1 VTPVAETDP
10 RELQALQFYLN
21 EYGQQAEIFSRQL
34 ELIEQRRIE
43 ALAAIE
49 SIRFLNGEK
58 EPVVLV
64 PLGGGTTVRARVE
77 NPEKVLVNI
86 GADTILQR
94 TQEEAVTFLQDRITE
109 MEAMEKKV
117 AGTIEQLRGQINE
130 IAQRIEAAYGQS
142 PQPPAGS

>member
-1 VTPVAETDP
+1 
-10 RELQALQFYLN
+10 
-21 EYGQQAEIFSRQL
+21 EYGQQAEIFTRQL

-49 SIRFLNGEK
+49 SIRSLNGEK

-94 TQEEAVTFLQDRITE
+94 TQEEAVTFLTDRVTE

-130 IAQRIEAAYGQS
+130 IAQRIEAAYGQA
-142 PQPPAGS
+142 QPPARS

>member
-1 VTPVAETDP
+1 VAQADP

-21 EYGQQAEIFSRQL
+21 EYGQQAEIFTRQL

-49 SIRFLNGEK
+49 SIKSLNGEK

-64 PLGGGTTVRARVE
+64 PLGGGATVRAKVE
-77 NPEKVLVNI
+77 HPEKVLVNI

-94 TQEEAVTFLQDRITE
+94 THEEAVTFLQDRITE

-117 AGTIEQLRGQINE
+117 AGTIDQLRGQINE

-142 PQPPAGS
+142 QQPPTGS

>member
-1 VTPVAETDP
+1 MAQADP

-21 EYGQQAEIFSRQL
+21 EYGQQAEIFTRQL

-49 SIRFLNGEK
+49 SIRSLNAEK

-77 NPEKVLVNI
+77 NPGKVLVNI

-94 TQEEAVTFLQDRITE
+94 TQEEAVTFLSDRITE

-117 AGTIEQLRGQINE
+117 AGTLEQLRGQINE
-130 IAQRIEAAYGQS
+130 IARKIEAVYGQA
-142 PQPPAGS
+142 QPPAGS

>member
-1 VTPVAETDP
+1 VAQADP
-10 RELQALQFYLN
+10 REIQALQFYLN

-34 ELIEQRRIE
+34 DMIDQRRIE

-49 SIRFLNGEK
+49 SLRSLVNEK

-77 NPEKVLVNI
+77 DPRNVLVNI
-86 GADTILQR
+86 GADVILQR
-94 TQEEAVTFLQDRITE
+94 THEEAVTFLQDRITE

-117 AGTIEQLRGQINE
+117 AATIDQLRGQINE
-130 IAQRIEAAYGQS
+130 IARQLESAYAQAK
-142 PQPPAGS
+142 PPAGS

>member
-1 VTPVAETDP
+1 MAQADP

-21 EYGQQAEIFSRQL
+21 EYGQQAEIFTRQL

-49 SIRFLNGEK
+49 SIKSLNGEK

-64 PLGGGTTVRARVE
+64 PLGGGATVRARVE
-77 NPEKVLVNI
+77 EPGKVLVNI

-94 TQEEAVTFLQDRITE
+94 TDGEAVTFLQDRITE

-117 AGTIEQLRGQINE
+117 AGTIDQLRGQINE
-130 IAQRIEAAYGQS
+130 IAQRIDAAYGQS
-142 PQPPAGS
+142 QQPPSGS

>member
-1 VTPVAETDP
+1 VAQADP

-21 EYGQQAEIFSRQL
+21 EYGQQAEIFTRQL

-49 SIRFLNGEK
+49 SIKSLNGEK

-64 PLGGGTTVRARVE
+64 PLGGGATVRARVE
-77 NPEKVLVNI
+77 EPGKVLVNI

-94 TQEEAVTFLQDRITE
+94 TDGEAVTFLQDRITE

-117 AGTIEQLRGQINE
+117 AGTIDQLRGQINE
-130 IAQRIEAAYGQS
+130 IAQRIDAAYGQS
-142 PQPPAGS
+142 QQPPSGS

>member
-1 VTPVAETDP
+1 MAQADP

-34 ELIEQRRIE
+34 ELIEQRRVE

-49 SIRFLNGEK
+49 SIKALNTET

-77 NPEKVLVNI
+77 HPGKVLVNI

-94 TQEEAVTFLQDRITE
+94 NHEEAVSFLQDRITE

-117 AGTIEQLRGQINE
+117 AGTIDQLRGQING
-130 IAQRIEAAYGQS
+130 IAQRIESLYGQS
-142 PQPPAGS
+142 QQPPTGS

>member
-1 VTPVAETDP
+1 VAQADP
-10 RELQALQFYLN
+10 RELQALQYYLN
-21 EYGQQAEIFSRQL
+21 EYGQQAEIFTRQL
-34 ELIEQRRIE
+34 ELIEQRRVE

-49 SIRFLNGEK
+49 SIRSLNGEK

-64 PLGGGTTVRARVE
+64 PLGGGTMVRARVE
-77 NPEKVLVNI
+77 NPGKVLVNI

-94 TQEEAVTFLQDRITE
+94 TKEEAVTFLQDRITE

-142 PQPPAGS
+142 QQPPAGL

>member
-1 VTPVAETDP
+1 VAQADP

-21 EYGQQAEIFSRQL
+21 EYGQQAEIFTRQL

-49 SIRFLNGEK
+49 SIRSLNGEK

-94 TQEEAVTFLQDRITE
+94 TQEEAVTFLTDRVTE

-130 IAQRIEAAYGQS
+130 IAQRIEAAYGQA
-142 PQPPAGS
+142 QPPARS

>member
-1 VTPVAETDP
+1 VAQADP

-21 EYGQQAEIFSRQL
+21 EYGQQAEIFTRQL

-49 SIRFLNGEK
+49 SIKSLNTEK

-77 NPEKVLVNI
+77 HPERVLVNI
-86 GADTILQR
+86 GADTILSR
-94 TQEEAVTFLQDRITE
+94 THEEAVAFLQDRITE

-117 AGTIEQLRGQINE
+117 AGTIDQLRGQINE
-130 IAQRIEAAYGQS
+130 IAHRIETLYGQS
-142 PQPPAGS
+142 PLPPAGS

>member
-1 VTPVAETDP
+1 VAQADP
-10 RELQALQFYLN
+10 REIQALQFYLN

-49 SIRFLNGEK
+49 SIRSLTGEK

-77 NPEKVLVNI
+77 NPEQVLVNI
-86 GADTILQR
+86 GADVILQR
-94 TQEEAVTFLQDRITE
+94 THEEAVTFLQDRITE

-117 AGTIEQLRGQINE
+117 AGTIDQLRGQINE
-130 IAQRIEAAYGQS
+130 IGRRIESAYAQAN
-142 PQPPAGS
+142 PPAGS

>member
-1 VTPVAETDP
+1 VAQADP

-21 EYGQQAEIFSRQL
+21 EYGQQAEIFTRQL

-49 SIRFLNGEK
+49 SLRSLNGEK

-64 PLGGGTTVRARVE
+64 PLGGGTTVRAKVE
-77 NPEKVLVNI
+77 HPEQVLVNI

-94 TQEEAVTFLQDRITE
+94 NNDEAVAFLQDRITE

-117 AGTIEQLRGQINE
+117 AGTIDQLRGQINE
-130 IAQRIEAAYGQS
+130 IAHRIEALYGQP
-142 PQPPAGS
+142 PQPPTGS

>member
-1 VTPVAETDP
+1 VAQADP

-21 EYGQQAEIFSRQL
+21 EYGQQAEIFTRQL

-49 SIRFLNGEK
+49 SIKSLNGEK

-64 PLGGGTTVRARVE
+64 PLGGGATVRAKVE
-77 NPEKVLVNI
+77 QPEKVLVNI

-94 TQEEAVTFLQDRITE
+94 THEEAVTFLQDRITE

-117 AGTIEQLRGQINE
+117 AGTIDQLRGQINE

-142 PQPPAGS
+142 QQPPTGS

>member
-1 VTPVAETDP
+1 MAQADP

-21 EYGQQAEIFSRQL
+21 EYGQQAEIFTRQL

-49 SIRFLNGEK
+49 SIRSLNAEK

-77 NPEKVLVNI
+77 NPGKVLVNI

-94 TQEEAVTFLQDRITE
+94 TQEEAVTFLSDRITE

-117 AGTIEQLRGQINE
+117 AGTLEQLRGQINE
-130 IAQRIEAAYGQS
+130 IARKIEAAYGQA
-142 PQPPAGS
+142 QPPAGS

>member
-1 VTPVAETDP
+1 VAQADP
-10 RELQALQFYLN
+10 REVQALQFYLN

-34 ELIEQRRIE
+34 DMIDQRRIE

-49 SIRFLNGEK
+49 SLRSLVNEK

-77 NPEKVLVNI
+77 DPQKVLVNI
-86 GADTILQR
+86 GADVILQR
-94 TQEEAVTFLQDRITE
+94 THEEAVTFLQDRITE

-117 AGTIEQLRGQINE
+117 AATIDQLRGQINE
-130 IAQRIEAAYGQS
+130 IARQLESAYAQAK
-142 PQPPAGS
+142 PPAGS

>member
-1 VTPVAETDP
+1 MAQADP
-10 RELQALQFYLN
+10 RELQTLQYYLN

-49 SIRFLNGEK
+49 SIRSLNGEK

-94 TQEEAVTFLQDRITE
+94 TQEEAVTFLKDRVTE

-130 IAQRIEAAYGQS
+130 IAQRIEAAYGQAQ
-142 PQPPAGS
+142 PQAGS

>member
-1 VTPVAETDP
+1 VTPVAQADP
-10 RELQALQFYLN
+10 RELQALQYYLN

-49 SIRFLNGEK
+49 SIRSLNGEK

-64 PLGGGTTVRARVE
+64 PLGGGTTVRAKVE
-77 NPEKVLVNI
+77 NPGKVLVNI

-94 TQEEAVTFLQDRITE
+94 TQEEAVTFLTDRITE

-130 IAQRIEAAYGQS
+130 IAQRIEAAYGQA
-142 PQPPAGS
+142 QPPAGS

>member
-1 VTPVAETDP
+1 VVQADP

-21 EYGQQAEIFSRQL
+21 EYGQQAEIFTRQL

-49 SIRFLNGEK
+49 SIKSLNGEK

-77 NPEKVLVNI
+77 EPGKVLVNI

-94 TQEEAVTFLQDRITE
+94 TDGEAVAFLQDRITE

-117 AGTIEQLRGQINE
+117 AGTIDQHRGQINE
-130 IAQRIEAAYGQS
+130 IAQRIDAAYGQS
-142 PQPPAGS
+142 QQPPSGS

>member
-1 VTPVAETDP
+1 MAQADP

-21 EYGQQAEIFSRQL
+21 EYGQQAEIFTRQL

-49 SIRFLNGEK
+49 SIKSLNGEK

-64 PLGGGTTVRARVE
+64 PLGGGATVRARVE
-77 NPEKVLVNI
+77 EPWKVLVNI

-94 TQEEAVTFLQDRITE
+94 TDGEAVTFLQDRITE

-117 AGTIEQLRGQINE
+117 AGTIDQLRGQINE
-130 IAQRIEAAYGQS
+130 IAQRIDAAYGQS
-142 PQPPAGS
+142 QQPPSGS

>member
-1 VTPVAETDP
+1 VAQADP

-21 EYGQQAEIFSRQL
+21 EYGQQAEIFTRQL

-49 SIRFLNGEK
+49 SIRSLNAEK

-77 NPEKVLVNI
+77 NPGKVLVNI

-94 TQEEAVTFLQDRITE
+94 TQEEAVTFLSDRITE

-117 AGTIEQLRGQINE
+117 AGTLEQLRGQINE
-130 IAQRIEAAYGQS
+130 IARKIEAAYGQA
-142 PQPPAGS
+142 QPPAGS